1 MGWLHDIGII
11 LIPLNAIAIQDLF
24 QKQHSVRRNF
34 PVIGHGRYLLEELG
48 AKIFGG
54 YPHPAVSLVYF
65 LAGCI

>member
-34 PVIGHGRYLLEELG
+34 PVIGHGRYLLEEL
-48 AKIFGG
+48 APKSSAAIPIRL
-54 YPHPAVSLVYF
+54 YPLYIS
-65 LAGCI
+65 